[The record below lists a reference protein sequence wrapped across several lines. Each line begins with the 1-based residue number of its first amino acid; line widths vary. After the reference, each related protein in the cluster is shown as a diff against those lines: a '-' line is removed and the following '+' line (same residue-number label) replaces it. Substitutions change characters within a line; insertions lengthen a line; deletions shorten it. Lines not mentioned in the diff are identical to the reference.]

1 MTNENIFSKSKH
13 AEIFEEE
20 TETLRLASLRVALS
34 LSFLCKVY
42 EKLERH
48 LYLQLQELKIH
59 LVRCDIL
66 RYGTNPLI
74 SFFFFPFSFSVI
86 FFSFRLFFRLLYLL
100 LYLVFHRVSSPYFS
114 TPILRQAD
122 RYKIFGNNSKKPV
135 VWKVMKFSILFLLVR
150 MRYIQTNVKYHS
162 WKLKFSIDLI

>member
-1 MTNENIFSKSKH
+1 MTKENIFSKSKH

-20 TETLRLASLRVALS
+20 TETLHLASLCVALS

-86 FFSFRLFFRLLYLL
+86 FFFHFGSFSDFYTYFCISFFIEFHLLIFQLQFFGKQIDTKF
-100 LYLVFHRVSSPYFS
+100 LVTIQKSRSSG
-114 TPILRQAD
+114 
-122 RYKIFGNNSKKPV
+122 K
-135 VWKVMKFSILFLLVR
+135 
-150 MRYIQTNVKYHS
+150 
-162 WKLKFSIDLI
+162 